1 MGKGGNMNEFDIN
14 WNWQLAHMDDIKAIL
29 KSQAMHIVDIQI
41 ASPDED
47 LKQSTD
53 LKIKITTGDVAVR
66 IRRDIPWRDLT
77 IRAKNGNS
85 KTELHKLRDGYC
97 DWYLYLWTEDDKI
110 VEWVF
115 IDINKMREADMFSDQ
130 RSVKMNKDGYT
141 GFIKYTIQELENNNC
156 IIAKQII

>member
-14 WNWQLAHMDDIKAIL
+14 WNWQLAYMDDIKAIL